1 MSRADTPPF
10 SPGDAIHVTC
20 GGPWKPLHGRN
31 LQATA
36 CVKAST
42 YPGGWAVSV
51 AGPPGLTL
59 PAEMVGSMFV
69 KRTAVAPDP
78 LASCCVRARAT
89 LKALTRSG
97 LRQLAMDVCDRHG
110 VGAAEMLGR
119 DRTRRIVAARDE
131 LLWEIRARQYSS
143 PAIADMFGLNH
154 TNVLDAAKRHE
165 RRLAQTPPGRAA

>member
-1 MSRADTPPF
+1 
-10 SPGDAIHVTC
+10 
-20 GGPWKPLHGRN
+20 
-31 LQATA
+31 
-36 CVKAST
+36 
-42 YPGGWAVSV
+42 
-51 AGPPGLTL
+51 
-59 PAEMVGSMFV
+59 
-69 KRTAVAPDP
+69 
-78 LASCCVRARAT
+78 
-89 LKALTRSG
+89 
-97 LRQLAMDVCDRHG
+97 MDVCDRHG